1 MKPLDFL
8 IIGAQKCAT
17 TTLFEHLKAHPDIAM
32 PVEKE
37 VPFFT
42 GQDCSQSAWDAFA
55 EQQFEGGDEKLW
67 GKATPQYMCD
77 PEAAA
82 RIHALMPGTKLI
94 AILRDPVAR
103 TWSHYQMGRRR
114 DTEHRDFEQ
123 AVQELLAPEQLDRGR
138 TLPVPQ
144 HTEGFEP
151 ESDFYVSWS
160 EYGRV
165 LSTYA
170 DLFGKDQ
177 LLVLYTEELESD
189 PEGTLDRI
197 LSFIGL
203 APGFRPATLGQ
214 VIHKGGGTNKVP
226 HGLRVWLRERQFI
239 YKLWNLIPPDQ
250 QGALRFRYEQWNV
263 RKNGAGADT
272 IPASARSA
280 LTQHFA
286 EDLSQLAKL
295 SIDAPPWAG
304 NYRQNS
310 QFATNK

>member
-42 GQDCSQSAWDAFA
+42 GEDCSADAWETFSRQHFVGRDHR
-55 EQQFEGGDEKLW
+55 LW

-77 PEAAA
+77 PGAAA
-82 RIHALMPGTKLI
+82 RIHRLMPGTKLI
-94 AILRDPVAR
+94 AILRDPIER

-114 DTEHRDFEQ
+114 ATEHRDFDQ
-123 AVQELLAPEQLDRGR
+123 AVGELLSPERLTLGR
-138 TLPVPQ
+138 TLPVPRHQ
-144 HTEGFEP
+144 EGFEP

-165 LSTYA
+165 LSRYA
-170 DLFGKDQ
+170 GLFGEDQ
-177 LLVLYTEELESD
+177 LLVLYTEQLEVD

-197 LSFIGL
+197 LAFIGL
-203 APGFRPATLGQ
+203 EPGFRPSTLGQ
-214 VIHKGGGTNKVP
+214 VIHKGGSSNKVP
-226 HGLRVWLRERQFI
+226 HGLRVWLRERQWL
-239 YKLWNLIPPDQ
+239 YRLWKLIPAEQ

-263 RKNGAGADT
+263 RKQRAGINP
-272 IPASARSA
+272 IPPAARQA
-280 LTQHFA
+280 LTAHFA
-286 EDLSQLAKL
+286 NDLDRLLKL
-295 SIDAPPWAG
+295 PVDAPPWAG
-304 NYRQNS
+304 RYALDS
-310 QFATNK
+310 HCATAA